1 MSQRDPVV
9 SNWVRLENLFPNFCD
24 FTEFSCVS
32 SKGDI
37 IAMALYYE
45 PHLLRLSDDILLQI
59 MSFLKLEDI
68 LTLAQ

>member
-1 MSQRDPVV
+1 
-9 SNWVRLENLFPNFCD
+9 
-24 FTEFSCVS
+24 
-32 SKGDI
+32 
-37 IAMALYYE
+37 MALYYE